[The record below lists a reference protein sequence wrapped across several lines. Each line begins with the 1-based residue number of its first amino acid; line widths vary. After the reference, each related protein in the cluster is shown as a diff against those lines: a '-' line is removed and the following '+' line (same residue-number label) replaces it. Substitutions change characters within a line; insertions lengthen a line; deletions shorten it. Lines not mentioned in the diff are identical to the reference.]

1 MSPVPHPRGHSG
13 RAGRTV
19 TRRDLPGDRPTWTAR
34 SARIGGLLR
43 ALAELEAAGVALPAP
58 VADRH
63 VLHAWTR
70 VAGPVVAA
78 AGLRGDVPGASF
90 TVDLDD
96 VDALAEAGRA
106 LALALRRAR
115 RSADRSADPGSA
127 LVAQAL
133 HRAARNHDVAAE
145 QLVAELGRA
154 ARLLAP
160 AHQPDR
166 AVVPVPVP
174 DRAQCAA
181 ASQLRP

>member
-1 MSPVPHPRGHSG
+1 
-13 RAGRTV
+13 V

-58 VADRH
+58 VAGRH

-115 RSADRSADPGSA
+115 RSADPGSA
-127 LVAQAL
+127 LLAQTL
-133 HRAARNHDVAAE
+133 HRAARRHDVAAE

-160 AHQPDR
+160 VHLPDQH
-166 AVVPVPVP
+166 AAPVPA
-174 DRAQCAA
+174 RAQCAA